1 MSPPPTKA
9 AEVAARIA
17 WVETVALDRRS
28 SALSIRL
35 ATILS
40 SMMGT
45 AGYAFPSYEA
55 LAAISG
61 ASRKAVIETITKLVD
76 CGHLTVERDPRPGR
90 SRVNRYRA
98 VTPTEQQPVWAAWRT
113 WKQSRVGDPSADEE
127 ESPFSEKGSP
137 PEDGNSHLRVT
148 RILELNPETE
158 PGSDPNGSA
167 AARATASLSREW
179 KGSKGDPI
187 PDGFPDDQA
196 MRDAASWTE
205 DAGVTLDLPAARR
218 AFLDHHWA
226 VRCKLPDWDR
236 SWEMWIDKAIDSA
249 RAAA

>member
-61 ASRKAVIETITKLVD
+61 ASRKAVIETIAKLVD

-98 VTPTEQQPVWAAWRT
+98 VTPVEQQPVWAAWRA
-113 WKQSRVGDPSADEE
+113 WKQSRAGDPSADEE
-127 ESPFSEKGSP
+127 ESPFPEKGSP
-137 PEDGNSHLRVT
+137 PEDGNSHPQVT
-148 RILELNPETE
+148 RTLEVNPETE
-158 PGSDPNGSA
+158 PGSDPNGSG
-167 AARATASLSREW
+167 ARQLAPCSSRIW
-179 KGSKGDPI
+179 K
-187 PDGFPDDQA
+187 DQA
-196 MRDAASWTE
+196 A
-205 DAGVTLDLPAARR
+205 
-218 AFLDHHWA
+218 
-226 VRCKLPDWDR
+226 
-236 SWEMWIDKAIDSA
+236 
-249 RAAA
+249 